1 MGEKEKK
8 KKKTKKG
15 ARKRKTSK
23 HANGVIP
30 SPDDLVT
37 I

>member
-1 MGEKEKK
+1 MTEKEKK
-8 KKKTKKG
+8 KENKTG
-15 ARKRKTSK
+15 ERKRKTSK
-23 HANGVIP
+23 RANGVIP